1 MNEYK
6 LLIDASKRGDFDLV
20 IIIIKKGASVDIM
33 DRDKFIWQKINAK
46 TSLIWASCNGYLHI
60 VKYLIDKGANAE
72 AKDKY
77 ILTYNLKWQ
86 EIHQ

>member
-20 IIIIKKGASVDIM
+20 KFILEKKARVDVK
-33 DRDKFIWQKINAK
+33 DRDKFIYQKINDK
-46 TSLIWASCNGYLHI
+46 TSLIWASCNGYLEV
-60 VKYLIDKGANAE
+60 VKYLIAKKANVE

-77 ILTYNLKWQ
+77 ILTYNLK
-86 EIHQ
+86 